1 MGGLNMVASVGDTI
15 DDIVDA
21 GSTTFS
27 IGSLINLLKVG
38 VAGVFDMA
46 SSAFNFLFNNPLCAF
61 MLCVGFGYT
70 ALSIV
75 RKALRVAKRS

>member
-1 MGGLNMVASVGDTI
+1 MGGDIIESGSSTLSLGALIELVGT
-15 DDIVDA
+15 
-21 GSTTFS
+21 
-27 IGSLINLLKVG
+27 G

-46 SSAFNFLFNNPLCAF
+46 TSAFGFLFNNPLCAF